1 MIGEEPDGN
10 KLKIISQIFGRFEKK
25 AYFCIL
31 TTISYMVM
39 KPNLYLICFFLA
51 ISLQTVNA
59 QQTDIDRLYNTIDSL
74 IEHRS
79 ELLAE
84 KEIRLKALKDGLQE
98 GLDEDQLFK
107 LNERIYDEYMAYNFD
122 SAYYYINK
130 NVERQRALGHADRFA
145 ASAVR
150 MAHILAVSGIFNNA
164 RLLLNEV
171 RVEDISTANK
181 IDYYEQQSELNL
193 FRSEMANFTPLFPAY
208 VDSMQHYRQ
217 KILEIA
223 PHDSYNYIFNL
234 ATYTCEQ
241 GEVDKAIKMLEDYLP
256 KLRQGDRHYSIVT
269 STLAFF
275 YTHKDQPKTREKYLL
290 LSAISD
296 LRASILE
303 NNSLR
308 ELSIILLE
316 RQEYKKAYNYLQQ
329 ASADAKL
336 YGSRLRSLQA
346 ARLAPLITQ
355 AYDTERVRTQNRTYI
370 LLAILSVITLL
381 LIGTIAF
388 ILSMMRKRRAAI
400 EKINTLNQELERRN
414 AAVEAAN
421 NEMKESNRIKDEYIG
436 RFLELSS
443 NYIQRGEERAKL
455 LNRLARDKKMAEL
468 YTELKSSSSLN
479 ESIRLFYQNF
489 DTAFLNIYP
498 NFIKEVNSLMANGNQ
513 FEVDGGQKLTTE
525 LRILALIR
533 LGINDNQKI
542 ADILRSSI
550 TTIYTYRSKIKSR
563 ALSKDTFED
572 EIRIIAT
579 Y

>member
-1 MIGEEPDGN
+1 MASLD
-10 KLKIISQIFGRFEKK
+10 KK
-25 AYFCIL
+25 AKRKLLHHNTTQMTKTGLLPTCIL
-31 TTISYMVM
+31 S
-39 KPNLYLICFFLA
+39 LL
-51 ISLQTVNA
+51 SLQTVNA
-59 QQTDIDRLYNTIDSL
+59 QQNDISRLYDTIDSL
-74 IEHRS
+74 IENRKD
-79 ELLAE
+79 LFVE
-84 KEIRLKALKDGLQE
+84 KEIRLKVLKDDLQRSTS
-98 GLDEDQLFK
+98 EDQLFK
-107 LNERIYDEYMAYNFD
+107 INERIYDEYMAYDFD

-130 NVERQRALGHADRFA
+130 NVERQRALGDADRFA

-171 RVEDISTANK
+171 RVQNVSTENK
-181 IDYYEQQSELNL
+181 INYYEQQSELNL

-208 VDSMQHYRQ
+208 IDSMQHYRQ
-217 KILEIA
+217 KILGIA

-241 GEVDKAIKMLEDYLP
+241 GEVDQAIKMLEDYLP
-256 KLRQGDRHYSIVT
+256 QLRQGERHYSVIT
-269 STLAFF
+269 STLAYF
-275 YTHKDQPKTREKYLL
+275 YTHKNQPETREKYLL

-296 LRASILE
+296 LRGCILE

-308 ELSIILLE
+308 ELSIILLD
-316 RQEYKKAYNYLQQ
+316 RQEYKKAYNYIQL
-329 ASADAKL
+329 ASADAKR
-336 YGSRLRSLQA
+336 YGSRLRSLQV
-346 ARLAPLITQ
+346 ARLTPLITE
-355 AYDTERVRTQNRTYI
+355 AYDAERAHTQRRTNI
-370 LLAILSVITLL
+370 LLVVLSVITLL
-381 LIGTIAF
+381 LVVAIIF
-388 ILSMMRKRRAAI
+388 VLFLIRKRRAVM
-400 EKINTLNQELERRN
+400 EKIHAMNLELERRN
-414 AAVEAAN
+414 AVIEKAN

-468 YTELKSSSSLN
+468 YAELKSTASLN
-479 ESIRLFYQNF
+479 ESVRLFYQNF

-498 NFIKEVNSLMANGNQ
+498 NFIKEVNCLMADGNQ
-513 FEVDGGQKLTTE
+513 FEVDEAHKLTTE

-550 TTIYTYRSKIKSR
+550 TTIYTYRSRLKAR
-563 ALSKDTFED
+563 ARSKDSFED
-572 EIRIIAT
+572 EIRIIET

>member
-1 MIGEEPDGN
+1 MASLD
-10 KLKIISQIFGRFEKK
+10 KK
-25 AYFCIL
+25 AKRKLLHHNTTQMTKTGLLPTCIL
-31 TTISYMVM
+31 S
-39 KPNLYLICFFLA
+39 LL
-51 ISLQTVNA
+51 SLQTVNA
-59 QQTDIDRLYNTIDSL
+59 QQNDISRLYDTIDSL
-74 IEHRS
+74 IENRKD
-79 ELLAE
+79 LFVE
-84 KEIRLKALKDGLQE
+84 KEIRLKVLKDDLQRSTS
-98 GLDEDQLFK
+98 EDQLFK
-107 LNERIYDEYMAYNFD
+107 INERIYDEYMAYDFD

-130 NVERQRALGHADRFA
+130 NVERQRALGDADRFA

-171 RVEDISTANK
+171 RVQNVSTENK
-181 IDYYEQQSELNL
+181 INYYEQQSELNL

-208 VDSMQHYRQ
+208 IDSMQHYRQ

-241 GEVDKAIKMLEDYLP
+241 GEVDQAIKMLEDYLP
-256 KLRQGDRHYSIVT
+256 QLRQGERHYSVIT
-269 STLAFF
+269 STLAYF
-275 YTHKDQPKTREKYLL
+275 YTHKNQPETREKYLL

-296 LRASILE
+296 LRGCILE

-308 ELSIILLE
+308 ELSIILLD
-316 RQEYKKAYNYLQQ
+316 RQEYKKAYNYIQL
-329 ASADAKL
+329 ASADAKR
-336 YGSRLRSLQA
+336 YGSRLRSLQV
-346 ARLAPLITQ
+346 ARLTPLITE
-355 AYDTERVRTQNRTYI
+355 AYDAERAHTQRRTNI
-370 LLAILSVITLL
+370 LLVVLSVITLL
-381 LIGTIAF
+381 LVVAIIF
-388 ILSMMRKRRAAI
+388 VLFLIRKRRAVM
-400 EKINTLNQELERRN
+400 EKIHAMNLELERRN
-414 AAVEAAN
+414 AVIEKAN

-468 YTELKSSSSLN
+468 YAELKSTASLN
-479 ESIRLFYQNF
+479 ESVRLFYQNF

-498 NFIKEVNSLMANGNQ
+498 NFIKEVNCLMADGNH
-513 FEVDGGQKLTTE
+513 FEVDEAHKLTTE

-550 TTIYTYRSKIKSR
+550 TTIYTYRSKLKAR
-563 ALSKDTFED
+563 ARSKDSFED
-572 EIRIIAT
+572 EIRIIET

>member
-10 KLKIISQIFGRFEKK
+10 KPKIISQIFGRFEKK
-25 AYFCIL
+25 AYFCIP

>member
-1 MIGEEPDGN
+1 
-10 KLKIISQIFGRFEKK
+10 
-25 AYFCIL
+25 
-31 TTISYMVM
+31 M
-39 KPNLYLICFFLA
+39 KPKLYLICFFIA

-59 QQTDIDRLYNTIDSL
+59 QQTDINRLYNTIDSL

-145 ASAVR
+145 TSAVR

-223 PHDSYNYIFNL
+223 PHNSYNYIFNL

-275 YTHKDQPKTREKYLL
+275 YTHKDQPETREKYLL

-329 ASADAKL
+329 ASEDAKL

-443 NYIQRGEERAKL
+443 NYIQRGEDRAKL

-468 YTELKSSSSLN
+468 YAELKSSASLN

>member
-1 MIGEEPDGN
+1 MIGEEPDGI
-10 KLKIISQIFGRFEKK
+10 KPKIISQIFGRFEKK

-39 KPNLYLICFFLA
+39 KPKLYLICFFLA

-98 GLDEDQLFK
+98 GLDEDHLFK

-223 PHDSYNYIFNL
+223 PHGSYNYIFNL

-256 KLRQGDRHYSIVT
+256 KLRQGDRHYSILT

-275 YTHKDQPKTREKYLL
+275 YTHKNQPETREKYLL

-346 ARLAPLITQ
+346 ARLAPLITK

-414 AAVEAAN
+414 AAIEAAN

-468 YTELKSSSSLN
+468 YAELKSSASLN

-550 TTIYTYRSKIKSR
+550 TTIYTYRSKLKSR

-572 EIRIIAT
+572 GIRMIET

>member
-1 MIGEEPDGN
+1 
-10 KLKIISQIFGRFEKK
+10 
-25 AYFCIL
+25 
-31 TTISYMVM
+31 MVM
-39 KPNLYLICFFLA
+39 KPKLYLICFFIA

-208 VDSMQHYRQ
+208 IDSMQHYRQ

-275 YTHKDQPKTREKYLL
+275 YTHKDQPETREKYLL

-329 ASADAKL
+329 ASEDAKL

-414 AAVEAAN
+414 AAIEAAN

-443 NYIQRGEERAKL
+443 NYIQRGEDRAKL

-468 YTELKSSSSLN
+468 YAELKSSASLN

>member
-1 MIGEEPDGN
+1 
-10 KLKIISQIFGRFEKK
+10 
-25 AYFCIL
+25 
-31 TTISYMVM
+31 MVM
-39 KPNLYLICFFLA
+39 KPKLYLICFFIA

-171 RVEDISTANK
+171 RVEDISTENK

-275 YTHKDQPKTREKYLL
+275 YTHKDQPETREKYLL

-329 ASADAKL
+329 ASEDAKL

-414 AAVEAAN
+414 AAIEAAN

-443 NYIQRGEERAKL
+443 NYIQRGEDRAKL

-468 YTELKSSSSLN
+468 YAELKSSSSLN

>member
-1 MIGEEPDGN
+1 
-10 KLKIISQIFGRFEKK
+10 
-25 AYFCIL
+25 
-31 TTISYMVM
+31 MVM
-39 KPNLYLICFFLA
+39 KPKLYLICFFIA

-59 QQTDIDRLYNTIDSL
+59 QQADIDRLYNTIDSL

-145 ASAVR
+145 TSAVR

-223 PHDSYNYIFNL
+223 PHGSYNYIFNL

-275 YTHKDQPKTREKYLL
+275 YTHKNQPETREKYLL

-346 ARLAPLITQ
+346 ARLAPLITE
-355 AYDTERVRTQNRTYI
+355 AYDAERVRTQNRTYI

-414 AAVEAAN
+414 AAIEAAN

-468 YTELKSSSSLN
+468 YAELKSSASLN

>member
-1 MIGEEPDGN
+1 MIGEEPNGN

-39 KPNLYLICFFLA
+39 KPKLYLICFFLA

-84 KEIRLKALKDGLQE
+84 KEIRLKVLKDGLQE

-275 YTHKDQPKTREKYLL
+275 YTHKDQPETREKYLL

-414 AAVEAAN
+414 AAIEAAN

-443 NYIQRGEERAKL
+443 NYIQRGEDRAKL

-468 YTELKSSSSLN
+468 YTELKSSASLN

>member
-1 MIGEEPDGN
+1 MTKTGLLPT
-10 KLKIISQIFGRFEKK
+10 
-25 AYFCIL
+25 CIL
-31 TTISYMVM
+31 S
-39 KPNLYLICFFLA
+39 FL
-51 ISLQTVNA
+51 SLQTVNA
-59 QQTDIDRLYNTIDSL
+59 QQNDISRLYDTIDSL
-74 IEHRS
+74 IENRKD
-79 ELLAE
+79 LFVE
-84 KEIRLKALKDGLQE
+84 KEIRLKVLKDDLQRSTS
-98 GLDEDQLFK
+98 EDQLFK
-107 LNERIYDEYMAYNFD
+107 INERIYDEYMAYDFD

-130 NVERQRALGHADRFA
+130 NVERQRALDDADRFA

-171 RVEDISTANK
+171 RVQDISKENK
-181 IDYYEQQSELNL
+181 INYYEQQSELNL

-208 VDSMQHYRQ
+208 IDSMQHYRQ

-241 GEVDKAIKMLEDYLP
+241 GEVDEAIKMLEDYLP
-256 KLRQGDRHYSIVT
+256 QLRQGERHYSVIT
-269 STLAFF
+269 STLAYF
-275 YTHKDQPKTREKYLL
+275 YTHKNQPETREKYLL

-296 LRASILE
+296 LRGCILE

-308 ELSIILLE
+308 ELSIILLD
-316 RQEYKKAYNYLQQ
+316 RQEYKKAYNYIQL
-329 ASADAKL
+329 ASADAKR
-336 YGSRLRSLQA
+336 YGSRLRSLQV
-346 ARLAPLITQ
+346 ARLTPLITE
-355 AYDTERVRTQNRTYI
+355 AYDAERAHTQRRTNI
-370 LLAILSVITLL
+370 LLGVLSVITLL
-381 LIGTIAF
+381 LVAAIIF
-388 ILSMMRKRRAAI
+388 VLFLIRKRRAVM
-400 EKINTLNQELERRN
+400 EKIHAMNLELERRN
-414 AAVEAAN
+414 AVIEKAN

-468 YTELKSSSSLN
+468 YAELKSTASLN
-479 ESIRLFYQNF
+479 ESVRLFYQNF

-498 NFIKEVNSLMANGNQ
+498 NFIKEVNCLMADGNQ
-513 FEVDGGQKLTTE
+513 FEVDEAHKLTTE

-550 TTIYTYRSKIKSR
+550 TTIYTYRSRLKAR
-563 ALSKDTFED
+563 ARSKDSFED
-572 EIRIIAT
+572 EIRIIET

>member
-25 AYFCIL
+25 AYFCIP

-39 KPNLYLICFFLA
+39 KPKLYLICFFIA
-51 ISLQTVNA
+51 ICLQTVNA
-59 QQTDIDRLYNTIDSL
+59 KQTDIDRLYNTIDSL

-122 SAYYYINK
+122 SAYHYINK

-443 NYIQRGEERAKL
+443 NYIQRDEERAKL

>member
-1 MIGEEPDGN
+1 
-10 KLKIISQIFGRFEKK
+10 
-25 AYFCIL
+25 
-31 TTISYMVM
+31 MVM
-39 KPNLYLICFFLA
+39 KPKLYLICFFIA
-51 ISLQTVNA
+51 ICLQTVNA

-296 LRASILE
+296 LRANILE

-336 YGSRLRSLQA
+336 YSSSLRSLQA

-414 AAVEAAN
+414 AAIEAAN

-443 NYIQRGEERAKL
+443 NYIHRGEDRAKQ

-468 YTELKSSSSLN
+468 YAELKSSAPIN

>member
-1 MIGEEPDGN
+1 
-10 KLKIISQIFGRFEKK
+10 
-25 AYFCIL
+25 
-31 TTISYMVM
+31 MVM
-39 KPNLYLICFFLA
+39 KPKLYLICFFIA

-275 YTHKDQPKTREKYLL
+275 YTHKDQPETREKYLL

-329 ASADAKL
+329 ASEDAKL

-414 AAVEAAN
+414 AAIEAAN

-443 NYIQRGEERAKL
+443 NYIQRGEDRAKL

-468 YTELKSSSSLN
+468 YAELKSSASLN

>member
-1 MIGEEPDGN
+1 
-10 KLKIISQIFGRFEKK
+10 
-25 AYFCIL
+25 
-31 TTISYMVM
+31 MVM

-59 QQTDIDRLYNTIDSL
+59 KQTDIDRLYNTIDSL

-98 GLDEDQLFK
+98 GLDGDQLFK

-275 YTHKDQPKTREKYLL
+275 YTHKDQPETREKYLL

-346 ARLAPLITQ
+346 ARLAPLITK

-443 NYIQRGEERAKL
+443 NYIQRDEERAKL

>member
-1 MIGEEPDGN
+1 
-10 KLKIISQIFGRFEKK
+10 
-25 AYFCIL
+25 
-31 TTISYMVM
+31 MVM
-39 KPNLYLICFFLA
+39 KPKLYLICFFIA

-414 AAVEAAN
+414 AAIEAAN

-468 YTELKSSSSLN
+468 YAELKSSSSLN

>member
-1 MIGEEPDGN
+1 MASLD
-10 KLKIISQIFGRFEKK
+10 KK
-25 AYFCIL
+25 AKRKLLHHNTTQMTKTGLLPTCIL
-31 TTISYMVM
+31 S
-39 KPNLYLICFFLA
+39 LL
-51 ISLQTVNA
+51 SLQTVNA
-59 QQTDIDRLYNTIDSL
+59 QQNDISRLYDTIDSL
-74 IEHRS
+74 IENRKD
-79 ELLAE
+79 LFVE
-84 KEIRLKALKDGLQE
+84 KEIRLKVLKDDLQRSTS
-98 GLDEDQLFK
+98 EDQLFK
-107 LNERIYDEYMAYNFD
+107 INERIYDEYMAYDFD

-130 NVERQRALGHADRFA
+130 NVERQRALGDADRFA

-171 RVEDISTANK
+171 RVQNVSTENK
-181 IDYYEQQSELNL
+181 INYYEQQSELNL

-208 VDSMQHYRQ
+208 IDSMQHYRQ

-241 GEVDKAIKMLEDYLP
+241 GEVDQAIKMLEDYLP
-256 KLRQGDRHYSIVT
+256 QLRQGERHYSVIT
-269 STLAFF
+269 STLAYF
-275 YTHKDQPKTREKYLL
+275 YTHKNQPETREKYLL

-296 LRASILE
+296 LRGCILE

-308 ELSIILLE
+308 ELSIILLD
-316 RQEYKKAYNYLQQ
+316 RQEYKKAYNYIQL
-329 ASADAKL
+329 ASADAKR
-336 YGSRLRSLQA
+336 YGSRLRSLQV
-346 ARLAPLITQ
+346 ARLTPLITE
-355 AYDTERVRTQNRTYI
+355 AYDAERAHTQRRTNI
-370 LLAILSVITLL
+370 LLGVLSVITLL
-381 LIGTIAF
+381 LVAAITFVLFLI
-388 ILSMMRKRRAAI
+388 RKRRAVM
-400 EKINTLNQELERRN
+400 EKIHAMNLELERRN
-414 AAVEAAN
+414 AVIEKAN

-468 YTELKSSSSLN
+468 YAELKSTASLN
-479 ESIRLFYQNF
+479 ESVRLFYQNF

-498 NFIKEVNSLMANGNQ
+498 NFIKEVNCLMADGNQ
-513 FEVDGGQKLTTE
+513 FEVDEAHKLTTE

-550 TTIYTYRSKIKSR
+550 TTIYTYRSKLKAR
-563 ALSKDTFED
+563 ARSKDSFED
-572 EIRIIAT
+572 EIRIIET

>member
-1 MIGEEPDGN
+1 
-10 KLKIISQIFGRFEKK
+10 
-25 AYFCIL
+25 
-31 TTISYMVM
+31 MVM
-39 KPNLYLICFFLA
+39 KPKLYLICFFIA

-275 YTHKDQPKTREKYLL
+275 YTHKDQPETREKYLL

-329 ASADAKL
+329 ASEDAKL

-414 AAVEAAN
+414 AAIEAAN

-443 NYIQRGEERAKL
+443 NYIQRGEDRAKL

-468 YTELKSSSSLN
+468 YTELKSSASLN

-550 TTIYTYRSKIKSR
+550 TTIYTYRSKIKAR

>member
-1 MIGEEPDGN
+1 MASLD
-10 KLKIISQIFGRFEKK
+10 KK
-25 AYFCIL
+25 AKRKLLHHNTTQMTKTGLLPTCIL
-31 TTISYMVM
+31 S
-39 KPNLYLICFFLA
+39 LL
-51 ISLQTVNA
+51 SLQTVNA
-59 QQTDIDRLYNTIDSL
+59 QQNDISRLYDTIDSL
-74 IEHRS
+74 IENRKD
-79 ELLAE
+79 LFVE
-84 KEIRLKALKDGLQE
+84 KEIRLKVLKDDLQRSTS
-98 GLDEDQLFK
+98 EDQLFK
-107 LNERIYDEYMAYNFD
+107 INERIYDEYMAYDFD

-130 NVERQRALGHADRFA
+130 NVERQRALGDADRFA

-171 RVEDISTANK
+171 RVQDISKENK
-181 IDYYEQQSELNL
+181 INYYEQQSELNL

-208 VDSMQHYRQ
+208 IDSMQHYRQ

-241 GEVDKAIKMLEDYLP
+241 GEVDQAIKMLEDYLP
-256 KLRQGDRHYSIVT
+256 QLRQGDRHYSVIT
-269 STLAFF
+269 STLAYF
-275 YTHKDQPKTREKYLL
+275 YTHKNQPETREKYLL

-296 LRASILE
+296 LRGCILE

-308 ELSIILLE
+308 ELSIILLD
-316 RQEYKKAYNYLQQ
+316 RQEYKKAYNYIQL
-329 ASADAKL
+329 ASADAKR
-336 YGSRLRSLQA
+336 YGSRLRSLQV
-346 ARLAPLITQ
+346 ARLTPLITE
-355 AYDTERVRTQNRTYI
+355 AYDAERAHTQRRTNI
-370 LLAILSVITLL
+370 LLVVLSVITLL
-381 LIGTIAF
+381 LVAAIIF
-388 ILSMMRKRRAAI
+388 VLFLIRKRRAVM
-400 EKINTLNQELERRN
+400 EKIHAMNLELERRN
-414 AAVEAAN
+414 AVIEKAN

-468 YTELKSSSSLN
+468 YAELKSTASLN
-479 ESIRLFYQNF
+479 ESVRLFYQNF

-498 NFIKEVNSLMANGNQ
+498 NFIKEVNCLMADGNQ
-513 FEVDGGQKLTTE
+513 FEVDEAHKLTTE

-550 TTIYTYRSKIKSR
+550 TTIYTYRSRLKAR
-563 ALSKDTFED
+563 ARSKDSFED
-572 EIRIIAT
+572 EIRIIET

>member
-1 MIGEEPDGN
+1 
-10 KLKIISQIFGRFEKK
+10 
-25 AYFCIL
+25 
-31 TTISYMVM
+31 MVM
-39 KPNLYLICFFLA
+39 KPKLYLICFFIA

-145 ASAVR
+145 TSAVR

-275 YTHKDQPKTREKYLL
+275 YTHKDQPETREKYLL

-329 ASADAKL
+329 ASEDAKL

-414 AAVEAAN
+414 AAIEAAN
-421 NEMKESNRIKDEYIG
+421 YEMKESNRIKDEYIG

-443 NYIQRGEERAKL
+443 NYIQRGEDRAKL

-468 YTELKSSSSLN
+468 YTELKSSASLN

>member
-1 MIGEEPDGN
+1 
-10 KLKIISQIFGRFEKK
+10 
-25 AYFCIL
+25 
-31 TTISYMVM
+31 MVM
-39 KPNLYLICFFLA
+39 KPKLYLICFFIA

-145 ASAVR
+145 TSAVR

-275 YTHKDQPKTREKYLL
+275 YTHKDQPETREKYLL

-329 ASADAKL
+329 ASEDAKL

-414 AAVEAAN
+414 AAIEAAN

-468 YTELKSSSSLN
+468 YTELKSSASLN

>member
-1 MIGEEPDGN
+1 
-10 KLKIISQIFGRFEKK
+10 
-25 AYFCIL
+25 
-31 TTISYMVM
+31 MVM
-39 KPNLYLICFFLA
+39 KPKLYLICFFIA

-256 KLRQGDRHYSIVT
+256 KLRQGNRHYSIVT

-275 YTHKDQPKTREKYLL
+275 YTHKDQPETREKYLL

-414 AAVEAAN
+414 AAIEAAN

-443 NYIQRGEERAKL
+443 NYIQRGEDRAKL

-468 YTELKSSSSLN
+468 YTELKSSASLN

>member
-1 MIGEEPDGN
+1 MASLD
-10 KLKIISQIFGRFEKK
+10 KK
-25 AYFCIL
+25 AKRKLLHHNTTQMTKTGLLPTCIL
-31 TTISYMVM
+31 S
-39 KPNLYLICFFLA
+39 LL
-51 ISLQTVNA
+51 SLQTVNA
-59 QQTDIDRLYNTIDSL
+59 QQNDISRLYDTIDSL
-74 IEHRS
+74 IENRKD
-79 ELLAE
+79 LFVE
-84 KEIRLKALKDGLQE
+84 KEIRLKVLKDDLQRSTS
-98 GLDEDQLFK
+98 EDQLFK
-107 LNERIYDEYMAYNFD
+107 INERIYDEYMAYDFD

-130 NVERQRALGHADRFA
+130 NVERQRALGDADRFA

-171 RVEDISTANK
+171 RVQDISKENK
-181 IDYYEQQSELNL
+181 INYYEQQSELNL

-208 VDSMQHYRQ
+208 IDSMQHYRQ

-241 GEVDKAIKMLEDYLP
+241 GEVDQAIKMLEDYLP
-256 KLRQGDRHYSIVT
+256 QLRQGERHYSVIT
-269 STLAFF
+269 STLAYF
-275 YTHKDQPKTREKYLL
+275 YTHKNQPETREKYLL

-296 LRASILE
+296 LRGCILE

-308 ELSIILLE
+308 ELSIILLD
-316 RQEYKKAYNYLQQ
+316 RQEYKKAYNYIQL
-329 ASADAKL
+329 ASADAKR
-336 YGSRLRSLQA
+336 YGSRLRSLQV
-346 ARLAPLITQ
+346 ARLTPLITE
-355 AYDTERVRTQNRTYI
+355 AYDAERAHTQRRTNI
-370 LLAILSVITLL
+370 LLVVLSVITLL
-381 LIGTIAF
+381 LVVAIIF
-388 ILSMMRKRRAAI
+388 VLFLIRKRRAVM
-400 EKINTLNQELERRN
+400 EKIHAMNLELERRN
-414 AAVEAAN
+414 AVIEKAN

-468 YTELKSSSSLN
+468 YAELKSTASLN
-479 ESIRLFYQNF
+479 ESVRLFYQNF

-498 NFIKEVNSLMANGNQ
+498 NFIKEVNCLMADGNQ
-513 FEVDGGQKLTTE
+513 FEVDEAHKLTTE

-550 TTIYTYRSKIKSR
+550 TTIYTYRSKLKAR
-563 ALSKDTFED
+563 ARSKDSFED
-572 EIRIIAT
+572 EIRIIET

>member
-1 MIGEEPDGN
+1 MASLD
-10 KLKIISQIFGRFEKK
+10 KK
-25 AYFCIL
+25 AKRKLLHHNTTQMTKTGLLPTCIL
-31 TTISYMVM
+31 S
-39 KPNLYLICFFLA
+39 LL
-51 ISLQTVNA
+51 SLQTVNA
-59 QQTDIDRLYNTIDSL
+59 QQNDISRLYDTIDSL
-74 IEHRS
+74 IENRKD
-79 ELLAE
+79 LFVE
-84 KEIRLKALKDGLQE
+84 KEIRLKVLKDDLQKSTS
-98 GLDEDQLFK
+98 EDQLFK
-107 LNERIYDEYMAYNFD
+107 INERIYDEYMAYDFD

-130 NVERQRALGHADRFA
+130 NVERQRALGDADRFA

-171 RVEDISTANK
+171 RVQDISKENK
-181 IDYYEQQSELNL
+181 INYYEQQSELNL

-208 VDSMQHYRQ
+208 IDSMQHYRQ

-241 GEVDKAIKMLEDYLP
+241 GEVDEAIKMLEDYLP
-256 KLRQGDRHYSIVT
+256 QLRQGERHYSVIT
-269 STLAFF
+269 STLAYF
-275 YTHKDQPKTREKYLL
+275 YTHKNQPETREKYLL

-296 LRASILE
+296 LRGCILE

-308 ELSIILLE
+308 ELSIILLD
-316 RQEYKKAYNYLQQ
+316 RQEYKKAYNYIQL
-329 ASADAKL
+329 ASADAKR
-336 YGSRLRSLQA
+336 YGSRLRSLQV
-346 ARLAPLITQ
+346 ARLTPLITE
-355 AYDTERVRTQNRTYI
+355 AYDAERAHTQRRTNI
-370 LLAILSVITLL
+370 LLVVLSVITLL
-381 LIGTIAF
+381 LVAAITFVLFLI
-388 ILSMMRKRRAAI
+388 RKRRAVM
-400 EKINTLNQELERRN
+400 EKIHAMNLELERRN
-414 AAVEAAN
+414 AVIEKAN

-468 YTELKSSSSLN
+468 YAELKSTASLN
-479 ESIRLFYQNF
+479 ESVRLFYQNF

-498 NFIKEVNSLMANGNQ
+498 NFIKEVNCLMADGNQ
-513 FEVDGGQKLTTE
+513 FEVDEAHKLTTE

-550 TTIYTYRSKIKSR
+550 TTIYTYRSRLKAR
-563 ALSKDTFED
+563 ARSKDSFED
-572 EIRIIAT
+572 EIRIIET

>member
-1 MIGEEPDGN
+1 
-10 KLKIISQIFGRFEKK
+10 
-25 AYFCIL
+25 
-31 TTISYMVM
+31 MVM
-39 KPNLYLICFFLA
+39 KPKLYLICFFLA

-223 PHDSYNYIFNL
+223 PHGSYNYIFNL

-256 KLRQGDRHYSIVT
+256 KLRQGDRHYSILT

-275 YTHKDQPKTREKYLL
+275 YTHKNQPETREKYLL

-346 ARLAPLITQ
+346 ARLAPLITK

-414 AAVEAAN
+414 AAIEAAN

-468 YTELKSSSSLN
+468 YAELKSSASLN

>member
-1 MIGEEPDGN
+1 
-10 KLKIISQIFGRFEKK
+10 
-25 AYFCIL
+25 
-31 TTISYMVM
+31 M
-39 KPNLYLICFFLA
+39 KPRLLQIGILLVL
-51 ISLQTVNA
+51 SLQTTNA
-59 QQTDIDRLYNTIDSL
+59 QQNDISRLYDTIDSL
-74 IEHRS
+74 IENRKD
-79 ELLAE
+79 LFTE
-84 KEIRLKALKDGLQE
+84 KEIRLKVLKDDLQ
-98 GLDEDQLFK
+98 GSTSEDQLFK
-107 LNERIYDEYMAYNFD
+107 INERIYDEYMAYNFD
-122 SAYYYINK
+122 SAYFYINK
-130 NVERQRALGHADRFA
+130 NVERQRALGDADRFA

-171 RVEDISTANK
+171 RVQDINMENQ

-208 VDSMQHYRQ
+208 IDSMQHYRQ

-241 GEVDKAIKMLEDYLP
+241 GEVDQAIKMLEDYLP
-256 KLRQGDRHYSIVT
+256 QLRQGDRHYSVIT
-269 STLAFF
+269 STLAYF
-275 YTHKDQPKTREKYLL
+275 YTHKNQPETREKYLL

-296 LRASILE
+296 LRGCILE

-308 ELSIILLE
+308 ELSIILLD
-316 RQEYKKAYNYLQQ
+316 RQEYQKAYNYIQL

-336 YGSRLRSLQA
+336 YGSRLRSLQV
-346 ARLAPLITQ
+346 ARLTPLITE
-355 AYDTERVRTQNRTYI
+355 AYDAERAHAQRRTNI
-370 LLAILSVITLL
+370 LLTVLSVITLL
-381 LIGTIAF
+381 LVVAITFVLFLI
-388 ILSMMRKRRAAI
+388 RKRRAVM
-400 EKINTLNQELERRN
+400 EKIHAMNLELERRN
-414 AAVEAAN
+414 AAIEKAN

-443 NYIQRGEERAKL
+443 NYIQRSEERAKL

-468 YTELKSSSSLN
+468 YAELKSSASLN
-479 ESIRLFYQNF
+479 ESVRLFYQNF

-498 NFIKEVNSLMANGNQ
+498 NFIKEVNDLMADENH
-513 FEVDGGQKLTTE
+513 FEVDEAHKLTTE

-533 LGINDNQKI
+533 LGINDNQTI

-550 TTIYTYRSKIKSR
+550 TTIYTYRSKLKAK

-572 EIRIIAT
+572 EIRIIET

>member
-1 MIGEEPDGN
+1 
-10 KLKIISQIFGRFEKK
+10 
-25 AYFCIL
+25 
-31 TTISYMVM
+31 MVM
-39 KPNLYLICFFLA
+39 KPKLYLICFFLA

-275 YTHKDQPKTREKYLL
+275 YTHKDQPETREKYLL

-370 LLAILSVITLL
+370 LLTILSVITLL

-414 AAVEAAN
+414 AAIEAAN

-443 NYIQRGEERAKL
+443 NYIQRGEDRAKL

-468 YTELKSSSSLN
+468 YTELKSSASLN

>member
-1 MIGEEPDGN
+1 
-10 KLKIISQIFGRFEKK
+10 
-25 AYFCIL
+25 
-31 TTISYMVM
+31 MVM
-39 KPNLYLICFFLA
+39 KPKLYLICLFLA

-275 YTHKDQPKTREKYLL
+275 YTHKNQPETREKYLL

-329 ASADAKL
+329 ASEDAKL

-414 AAVEAAN
+414 AAIEAAN

-468 YTELKSSSSLN
+468 YAELKSSASLN

-525 LRILALIR
+525 LRILALLR

>member
-1 MIGEEPDGN
+1 
-10 KLKIISQIFGRFEKK
+10 
-25 AYFCIL
+25 
-31 TTISYMVM
+31 MVM
-39 KPNLYLICFFLA
+39 KPKLYLICFFIA

-130 NVERQRALGHADRFA
+130 NVERQRVLGHADRFA

-171 RVEDISTANK
+171 RVEDISTENK

-275 YTHKDQPKTREKYLL
+275 YTHKDQPETREKYLL

-329 ASADAKL
+329 ASEDAKL

-414 AAVEAAN
+414 AAIEAAN

-443 NYIQRGEERAKL
+443 NYIQRGEDRAKL

-468 YTELKSSSSLN
+468 YAELKSSSSLN

>member
-1 MIGEEPDGN
+1 MASLD
-10 KLKIISQIFGRFEKK
+10 KK
-25 AYFCIL
+25 AKRKLLHHNTTQMTKTGLLPTCIL
-31 TTISYMVM
+31 S
-39 KPNLYLICFFLA
+39 LL
-51 ISLQTVNA
+51 SLQTVNA
-59 QQTDIDRLYNTIDSL
+59 QQNDISRLYDTIDSL
-74 IEHRS
+74 IENRKD
-79 ELLAE
+79 LFVE
-84 KEIRLKALKDGLQE
+84 KEIRLKVLKDDLQRSTS
-98 GLDEDQLFK
+98 EDQLFK
-107 LNERIYDEYMAYNFD
+107 INERIYDEYMAYDFD

-130 NVERQRALGHADRFA
+130 NVERQRALGDADRFA

-171 RVEDISTANK
+171 RVQNVSTENK
-181 IDYYEQQSELNL
+181 INYYEQQSELNL

-208 VDSMQHYRQ
+208 IDSMQHYRQ

-241 GEVDKAIKMLEDYLP
+241 GEVDQAIKMLEDYLP
-256 KLRQGDRHYSIVT
+256 QLRQGERHYSVIT
-269 STLAFF
+269 STLAYF
-275 YTHKDQPKTREKYLL
+275 YTHKNQPETREKYLL

-296 LRASILE
+296 LRGCILE

-308 ELSIILLE
+308 ELSIILLD
-316 RQEYKKAYNYLQQ
+316 RQEYKKAYNYIQL
-329 ASADAKL
+329 ASADAKR
-336 YGSRLRSLQA
+336 YGSRLRSLQV
-346 ARLAPLITQ
+346 ARLTPLITE
-355 AYDTERVRTQNRTYI
+355 AYDAERAHTQRRTNI
-370 LLAILSVITLL
+370 LLVVLSVITLL
-381 LIGTIAF
+381 LVVAIIF
-388 ILSMMRKRRAAI
+388 VLFLIRKRRAVM
-400 EKINTLNQELERRN
+400 EKIHAMNLELERRN
-414 AAVEAAN
+414 AVIEKAN

-468 YTELKSSSSLN
+468 YAELKSTASLN
-479 ESIRLFYQNF
+479 ESVRLFYQNF

-498 NFIKEVNSLMANGNQ
+498 NFIKEVNCLMADGKH
-513 FEVDGGQKLTTE
+513 FEVDEAHKLTTE

-550 TTIYTYRSKIKSR
+550 TTIYTYRSKLKAR
-563 ALSKDTFED
+563 ARSKDSFED
-572 EIRIIAT
+572 EIRIIET

>member
-1 MIGEEPDGN
+1 MTKTGLLPT
-10 KLKIISQIFGRFEKK
+10 
-25 AYFCIL
+25 CIL
-31 TTISYMVM
+31 S
-39 KPNLYLICFFLA
+39 LL
-51 ISLQTVNA
+51 SLQTVNA
-59 QQTDIDRLYNTIDSL
+59 QQNDISRLYDTIDSL
-74 IEHRS
+74 IENRKD
-79 ELLAE
+79 LFVE
-84 KEIRLKALKDGLQE
+84 KEIRLKVLKDDLQRSTS
-98 GLDEDQLFK
+98 EDQLFK
-107 LNERIYDEYMAYNFD
+107 INERIYDEYMAYDFD

-130 NVERQRALGHADRFA
+130 NVERQRALGDADRFA

-171 RVEDISTANK
+171 RVQDISKENK
-181 IDYYEQQSELNL
+181 INYYEQQSELNL

-208 VDSMQHYRQ
+208 IDSMQHYRQ

-241 GEVDKAIKMLEDYLP
+241 GEVDQAIKMLEDYLP
-256 KLRQGDRHYSIVT
+256 QLRQGERHYSVIT
-269 STLAFF
+269 STLAYF
-275 YTHKDQPKTREKYLL
+275 YTHKNQPETREKYLL

-296 LRASILE
+296 LRGCILE

-308 ELSIILLE
+308 ELSIILLD
-316 RQEYKKAYNYLQQ
+316 RQEYKKAYNYIQL
-329 ASADAKL
+329 ASADAKR
-336 YGSRLRSLQA
+336 YGSRLRSLQV
-346 ARLAPLITQ
+346 ARLTPLITE
-355 AYDTERVRTQNRTYI
+355 AYDAERAHTQRRTNI
-370 LLAILSVITLL
+370 LLVVLSVITLL
-381 LIGTIAF
+381 LVAAIIF
-388 ILSMMRKRRAAI
+388 VLFLIRKRRAVM
-400 EKINTLNQELERRN
+400 EKIHAMNLELERRN
-414 AAVEAAN
+414 AVIEKAN

-468 YTELKSSSSLN
+468 YAELKSTASLN
-479 ESIRLFYQNF
+479 ESVRLFYQNF

-498 NFIKEVNSLMANGNQ
+498 NFIKEVNCLMADGNQ
-513 FEVDGGQKLTTE
+513 FEVDEAHKLTTE

-550 TTIYTYRSKIKSR
+550 TTIYTYRSRLKAR
-563 ALSKDTFED
+563 ARSKDSFED
-572 EIRIIAT
+572 EIRIIET